1 MKYLLDTHTFL
12 WCFEGSKKLSEKVK
26 NILLNDDTPKYVSVA
41 SLWEFLI
48 KHKKGR
54 LPFDGGFMNLCRLIN
69 EYEFFILPTGEQH
82 IITLMDLPP
91 MEKHKDPFDRL
102 LVATAKAENMTI
114 LTADENIHKYDVSYV
129 W

>member
-12 WCFEGSKKLSEKVK
+12 WCFEGSNKLSETVK
-26 NILLNDDTPKYVSVA
+26 NILLNEDTARYVSTV

-48 KHKKGR
+48 KHSKGK
-54 LPFDGGFMNLCRLIN
+54 LPFEGGFMNLCRLIE
-69 EYEFFILPTGEQH
+69 EYEFFILPMTEQH
-82 IITLMDLPP
+82 IITLMDLPFIDN
-91 MEKHKDPFDRL
+91 HKDPFDRL

-114 LTADENIHKYDVSYV
+114 LTADENIHKYDVSFI